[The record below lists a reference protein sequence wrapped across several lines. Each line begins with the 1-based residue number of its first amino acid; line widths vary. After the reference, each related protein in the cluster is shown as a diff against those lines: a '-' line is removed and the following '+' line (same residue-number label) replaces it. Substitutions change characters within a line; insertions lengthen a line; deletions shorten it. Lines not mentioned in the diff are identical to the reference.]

1 MTERGDAVVA
11 PRVGPG
17 PSGGTA
23 SSVSPLG
30 EGLVTA
36 EDVAAYLAL
45 DVSSIYRLAG
55 RALPVVVI
63 GRVKRFRVADVH
75 AFVARQTRGT
85 SDGAPHD
92 ARPVDPVQRLLGGA
106 SRRARPARSNDLEV
120 CAQQSVHGT
129 SKQEPWRPPGL
140 PPKEEQR

>member
-36 EDVAAYLAL
+36 EEVAAYLAL

-85 SDGAPHD
+85 SDGQQAHD

-140 PPKEEQR
+140 PPKEE